1 MRRSPGGGMPRS
13 RRSRPDDPPSSA
25 MVTTAAG
32 STPSC
37 RRAPRLTDRPC
48 PPPSAT
54 GRFTGALPLESLTLH
69 IAMRHVHAEAPLP
82 QPAAQLVREHDAAV
96 PAAGAADRHGEV
108 VLALAHVAGQGDLQ
122 QRLDPLHEGP
132 GAVLRQ
138 HIDAA
143 ATDIPALAPHD
154 AEQ

>member
-13 RRSRPDDPPSSA
+13 RRSRPDDPPSA

-32 STPSC
+32 SAPSC

-82 QPAAQLVREHDAAV
+82 QPAAQLVREHHAAV

-122 QRLDPLHEGP
+122 QRLRSEERRV
-132 GAVLRQ
+132 GAFL
-138 HIDAA
+138 
-143 ATDIPALAPHD
+143 
-154 AEQ
+154 